1 MCRLASPSTMQA
13 LAKLLVGTLLL
24 TGCAVHEVSKIDTQ
38 TALDYDLLLSL
49 PVEAISYKDQ
59 IKPILENR
67 CTVCHGCYDAPC
79 QLKLSSINGI
89 KRGASKQ
96 VVYDGERIFGIEPT
110 RLNIDATTTEQWR
123 EKKFH
128 PVLNESNKAGNTPAQ
143 NLEQS
148 VLYKLL
154 RQKQLRP
161 QARIGMLSEEFD
173 LALNREQ
180 VCPTVDQFQQYAK
193 DHPSWGMPYAMPN
206 LSDQE
211 YKILVQW
218 LAQGSPASPPA
229 APNKHSREQV
239 SQWES
244 FLNGDS
250 NKQKLVSRYLYEH
263 LFQAHIH
270 FTDAPAREFYRLVRS
285 TTPPGQPIV
294 EIPSLRPYDN
304 PGASHF
310 YYRLRRYPASIVAKD
325 HVVYELSPQ
334 KMSRY
339 RELFFAADYQV
350 NELPSYDA
358 RIAAN
363 PFKVYEAIPPN
374 MRYRFL
380 LDNAKF
386 FIDGFI
392 KGPVCR
398 GQIALNVIEDQFWV
412 FFFNPDHYLK
422 IDDADFL
429 KEFSDDLDIPSELG
443 NTMRIAA
450 IWTTYKGK
458 LKEYEKAKHENF
470 AGLSHQKNL
479 TQAMSLLWDGNG
491 NNPNA
496 ALTIFRHFDSASV
509 NFGLAGDY
517 PETAWVIDYP
527 LLERIH
533 YLLVAGFDVYGNV
546 GHQLNTRL
554 YMDFLR
560 VEAEDNFL
568 AFLPASQRKKIRD
581 SWYLGVLDQ
590 LERDIDNSHQ
600 WLKQEMV
607 TGYKTDNPQQELY
620 QQLVAHLGPMAKSDG
635 LLKRCG
641 STPCPAHAPAPA
653 ENIAEQQADIAMSKI
668 GNISGPVL
676 QVFPDLTFV
685 RVRNQDSNHGFAYT
699 LIRNKAY
706 TTISS
711 LYRSNG
717 DSRRDTQS
725 DTLTILKGL
734 QGSYPNF
741 FFDIELVQADEF
753 ADRYAKIKSRK
764 DYEIF
769 VERFGVRR
777 TRTDFWQISDWF
789 QNYYVQQ
796 NPTTSGLFDLNRYN
810 NR

>member
-1 MCRLASPSTMQA
+1 MQA
-13 LAKLLVGTLLL
+13 LAKLLVVTLFL
-24 TGCAVHEVSKIDTQ
+24 TGCAVRGVSKINAQ
-38 TALDYDLLLSL
+38 TTLDYNLLLSL
-49 PVEAISYKDQ
+49 PVEPISYIDQ
-59 IKPILENR
+59 VKPILEQR

-79 QLKLSSINGI
+79 QLKLSSIDGI
-89 KRGASKQ
+89 TRGASKQ
-96 VVYDGERIFGIEPT
+96 LVYDGARIFGTEPT

-123 EKKFH
+123 AKKFH
-128 PVLNESNKAGNTPAQ
+128 PVLNESNQGENTPAQ

-154 RQKQLRP
+154 RQKQLHP
-161 QARIGMLSEEFD
+161 QARVGMLSEEFD
-173 LALNREQ
+173 LGLNRAQ
-180 VCPTVDQFQQYAK
+180 VCPTVDEFQQYAE

-211 YKILVQW
+211 YKTLVQW
-218 LAQGSPASPPA
+218 LAQGSPASPPVA
-229 APNKHSREQV
+229 SHKHSQEQIH
-239 SQWES
+239 QWES
-244 FLNGDS
+244 FFNGGS

-270 FTDAPAREFYRLVRS
+270 FADTPAREFYRLVRS

-294 EIPSLRPYDN
+294 EIPSLRPYDD
-304 PGASHF
+304 PGASPF
-310 YYRLRRYPASIVAKD
+310 YYRLRNYPASIVAKD

-339 RELFFAADYQV
+339 KELFYTPDYEV
-350 NELPSYDA
+350 SELPSYDA

-386 FIDGFI
+386 FIEGFI

-398 GQIALNVIEDQFWV
+398 GQIALSVIENQFWV

-422 IDDADFL
+422 TDDADFL
-429 KEFSDDLDIPSELG
+429 RSFSNDLKIPSELG
-443 NTMRIAA
+443 DTLNLTAA
-450 IWTTYKGK
+450 WTEYKGK
-458 LKEYEKAKHENF
+458 LQQYEKAKRENF
-470 AGLSHQKNL
+470 ANL
-479 TQAMSLLWDGNG
+479 TRQKDLSQSMELLWNGDG

-533 YLLVAGFDVYGNV
+533 YLLVAGFNVYGNV

-560 VEAEDNFL
+560 TDGEDSFL
-568 AFLPASQRKKIRD
+568 AFLPANKRKIIRD
-581 SWYLGVLDQ
+581 SWYVGVLEK
-590 LERDIDNSHQ
+590 LEKAVDKNGR
-600 WLKQEMV
+600 WLQQELV
-607 TGYKTDNPQQELY
+607 TGYQTDDPQRELY
-620 QQLVAHLGPMAKSDG
+620 QQLEAHLGPMAASSG
-635 LLKRCG
+635 LLKRCN
-641 STPCPAHAPAPA
+641 TKPCEPTS
-653 ENIAEQQADIAMSKI
+653 ESNAEQTADSAMLKVGEIKGSI
-668 GNISGPVL
+668 L
-676 QVFPDLTFV
+676 QVFPDLAFV
-685 RVRNQDSNHGFAYT
+685 RIRNGDSKQGFAYT

-706 TTISS
+706 KTISS
-711 LYRSNG
+711 LHDSN
-717 DSRRDTQS
+717 DDDRRDTQS
-725 DTLTILKGL
+725 DTLTIMKGL

-741 FFDIELVQADEF
+741 FFDIELAQADEF
-753 ADRYAKIKSRK
+753 ADRYAKIKNRK

-769 VERFGVRR
+769 VDRFGIRR
-777 TRTDFWQISDWF
+777 THTDFWQISDWF
-789 QNYYVQQ
+789 QNYYAQQ
-796 NPTTSGLFDLNRYN
+796 NPVTSGLFDLNRYQ